1 MCADSYAAA
10 PPPPPPPPRE
20 LPIAIAPAGW
30 ARPSRWAAG
39 GILVYYDVMN
49 NSRAKVQSTIR
60 YEFCIMCGMHISNL
74 YFIVQ

>member
-10 PPPPPPPPRE
+10 PPPPRE
-20 LPIAIAPAGW
+20 LPFAIAPGW